1 MCPYNQTDTRVHG
14 FIGTHQPAVWMGESG
29 PVQVAAGLGEVVTD
43 FERRGMEFKRRDE
56 YASQNYYSN
65 VLSGPGGIV
74 EAEMTASECIDMGR
88 DVGLRI
94 QPRASGTSASR
105 SARMATRRRTS
116 SSTPAASAQ

>member
-43 FERRGMEFKRRDE
+43 FEKRGLDFERADE

-65 VLSGPGGIV
+65 ILRSAHGNI
-74 EAEMTASECIDMGR
+74 EAEMAASECP
-88 DVGLRI
+88 VG
-94 QPRASGTSASR
+94 
-105 SARMATRRRTS
+105 
-116 SSTPAASAQ
+116 